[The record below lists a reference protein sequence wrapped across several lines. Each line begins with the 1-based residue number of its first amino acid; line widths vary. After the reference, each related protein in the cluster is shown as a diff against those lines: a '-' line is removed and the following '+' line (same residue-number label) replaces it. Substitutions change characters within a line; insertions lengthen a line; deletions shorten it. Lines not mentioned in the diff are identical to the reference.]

1 MLRKRQT
8 NLQTISKYETTESKE
23 FPMWIEQGMDQGI
36 PTIYD
41 NIISWISNPRRTLR
55 KGSKT
60 MKNLKVVVSKFSDI
74 LQQFT
79 PDDLLIDSQF
89 ELFIL
94 DIKDMLYNTNLA
106 NKTIDSYLQIF
117 CSQIL
122 VHGKASQSLI
132 SDIKSDITFIRKGMG
147 LKQSNEIEISDQDIE
162 KWLATL
168 DTLCESPQSSP
179 NLSIIANP
187 NSPMKNSKHTSLRL
201 LLAVRAYGWLSL
213 ITAGRANEVRRI
225 KIEDINQNKVT
236 RYISKMKIYAEPVTT
251 DIREDAWKRISPYLD
266 YVAEHYPNAE
276 LLFSESEA
284 RMGLGTISP
293 KTLRELVKG
302 SMIHSG
308 MGPTCEGGYYRT
320 HDLRKVWSR
329 WLQSNGGTLDDAR
342 IMLGHRSA
350 DTTAKHY
357 VGNSQTESQRAMA
370 EQIGHKHLQDLL
382 QIRDELKN
390 KLEDLEKLFGE
401 LPHFTVHDNGSLTWP
416 YMDGDDDQLMYIPDE
431 IDTSGLLSKSGIK
444 PQISNLSYIR

>member
-1 MLRKRQT
+1 MSRKRHT
-8 NLQTISKYETTESKE
+8 ILQTISKYETAESKE

-41 NIISWISNPRRTLR
+41 NIISWISNPRRILR

-79 PDDLLIDSQF
+79 PDDLLIDGQF
-89 ELFIL
+89 ESFIL
-94 DIKDMLYNTNLA
+94 GVKDMLYNTNLS

-122 VHGKASQSLI
+122 VHGKVSQSLI
-132 SDIKSDITFIRKGMG
+132 SDINSDITFIRKGME
-147 LKQSNEIEISDQDIE
+147 LKQSNEIEISDYDLQQ
-162 KWLATL
+162 WLATL
-168 DTLCESPQSSP
+168 DALCESPQSSP

-236 RYISKMKIYAEPVTT
+236 TYISKMKIYEEPVTT
-251 DIREDAWKRISPYLD
+251 PIPEYAWKQISPYLE
-266 YVAEHYPNAE
+266 YVAKHHPNAK
-276 LLFSESEA
+276 LLFSETED
-284 RMGLGTISP
+284 RKGQGTISP

-370 EQIGHKHLQDLL
+370 GHIGHKQIQDILR
-382 QIRDELKN
+382 IGDELKS
-390 KLEDLEKLFGE
+390 KLEDLEKLFGD

-431 IDTSGLLSKSGIK
+431 IDTTGLRSKSESKGQHDI
-444 PQISNLSYIR
+444 IDMA